1 MIGVLAGAMHKKG
14 SFMNEETGEVIAYD
28 NLALSILVP
37 IKVGGAYDPIEA
49 VGVTTEKK
57 AQCPYE
63 NISDVF
69 GEEITSCADLEPFL
83 NKEIEY
89 YFDGSKRLARVI
101 VRGD

>member
-1 MIGVLAGAMHKKG
+1 MHKKG
-14 SFMNEETGEVIAYD
+14 SFVNDETGELIDYD
-28 NLALSILVP
+28 NLALTILVP
-37 IKVGGAYDPIEA
+37 IKVGSQYDPIEA

-69 GEEITSCADLEPFL
+69 GDEITSCADLEPLL

-89 YFDGSKRLARVI
+89 YFDASKRLARVI
-101 VRGD
+101 VKG